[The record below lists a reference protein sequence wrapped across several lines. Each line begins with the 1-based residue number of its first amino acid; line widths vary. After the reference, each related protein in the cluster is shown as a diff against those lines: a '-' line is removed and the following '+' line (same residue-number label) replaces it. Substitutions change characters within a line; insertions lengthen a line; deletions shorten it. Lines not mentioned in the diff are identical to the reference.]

1 MKNKII
7 ISFLALILI
16 SAAFII
22 FFSRTKK
29 ANAPE
34 QPPAIV
40 QPETKTETIKPDASK
55 ATSKNYQESSEK
67 YKYQISV
74 NYPFFDGLA
83 EKKIMDAINS
93 QIEKDVQVEV
103 DRYIAEVRRNKI
115 SPTFGYLT
123 GNYTYSVTT
132 EKILSV
138 KIEMEKYLSGGEK
151 SQSFIVALDFDLGSG
166 KKISSTK

>member
-1 MKNKII
+1 MKKKII
-7 ISFLALILI
+7 ISLLAFILI
-16 SAAFII
+16 SVAFVI

-29 ANAPE
+29 ANAPA
-34 QPPAIV
+34 PSAPDKM
-40 QPETKTETIKPDASK
+40 ETKTETIKPDASN

-103 DRYIAEVRRNKI
+103 DRYIAEARRNKI
-115 SPTFGYLT
+115 APTFGYLT
-123 GNYTYSVTT
+123 GNYIYSVTP
-132 EKILSV
+132 ENALSIR
-138 KIEMEKYLSGGEK
+138 IEMEKYLSGGA
-151 SQSFIVALDFDLGSG
+151 SPQSFIVTLNFDLASG
-166 KKISSTK
+166 KQISSP

>member
-1 MKNKII
+1 MKKKII
-7 ISFLALILI
+7 ISLLALVLI
-16 SAAFII
+16 FSALII
-22 FFSRTKK
+22 FFSRAKK
-29 ANAPE
+29 VDAPA
-34 QPPAIV
+34 QPSAMV
-40 QPETKTETIKPDASK
+40 QPETKAEATKPDASN

-103 DRYIAEVRRNKI
+103 DRYIAEARRNKI

-123 GNYTYSVTT
+123 GNYTYSVTP
-132 EKILSV
+132 ENVLSI
-138 KIEMEKYLSGGEK
+138 KIELEKYLSGGV
-151 SQSFIVALDFDLGSG
+151 SPQSFTFTLEYDLKSG
-166 KKISSTK
+166 KQIFSPK

>member
-1 MKNKII
+1 MKKKII

-16 SAAFII
+16 SALLII

-29 ANAPE
+29 VNAPTPSAPD
-34 QPPAIV
+34 QM
-40 QPETKTETIKPDASK
+40 ETKTETIKPDESK
-55 ATSKNYQESSEK
+55 AVSKNYQESSEK

-103 DRYIAEVRRNKI
+103 DRYIAEARRNKI
-115 SPTFGYLT
+115 APTFGYLT
-123 GNYTYSVTT
+123 GNYTYSVTP
-132 EKILSV
+132 ENVLSI

-151 SQSFIVALDFDLGSG
+151 PQSFIVTLNFDLASG
-166 KKISSTK
+166 KQISSPQ

>member
-1 MKNKII
+1 MKKKII

-16 SAAFII
+16 SATFII

-29 ANAPE
+29 ANAPAPSATA
-34 QPPAIV
+34 QM
-40 QPETKTETIKPDASK
+40 ETKTETTKSDASN
-55 ATSKNYQESSEK
+55 AASKNYQESSEK

-103 DRYIAEVRRNKI
+103 DRYIAEARRNKI
-115 SPTFGYLT
+115 APTFGYLT

-132 EKILSV
+132 ENVLSI
-138 KIEMEKYLSGGEK
+138 KIELEKYLSGGEK
-151 SQSFIVALDFDLGSG
+151 SQSFVVTFNFDLASG
-166 KKISSTK
+166 KKISSP

>member
-1 MKNKII
+1 MKKKVI
-7 ISFLALILI
+7 ISLLALILI
-16 SAAFII
+16 SSAIII

-29 ANAPE
+29 VDAPA
-34 QPPAIV
+34 PSAPA
-40 QPETKTETIKPDASK
+40 QMETKTEAIKPDENK

-83 EKKIMDAINS
+83 DKKIMDAINS

-103 DRYIAEVRRNKI
+103 DRYIAEARRNKI
-115 SPTFGYLT
+115 APTFGYLT

-132 EKILSV
+132 EKILSI

-151 SQSFIVALDFDLGSG
+151 PQSFVVTLDFDLGSG
-166 KKISSTK
+166 KQISPTQ